1 MTMHISR
8 RRFLQGLA
16 GWSVASV
23 ALGGAGCGRRP
34 PRVVLYCAQDRE
46 FADEV
51 LEDFQEQTGLTVAAK
66 FDTEKDKSVSL
77 YMELLKEKARPR
89 CDVFWNNEILMTL
102 LLQRQGMLD
111 AYDSPAARPYPAWA
125 RAADHTWHAFAAR
138 ARVLVVNTQL
148 VPEQERPRS
157 LLELTGPRWKDR
169 VVIARPMF
177 GTSSTQAACL
187 FDVLGP
193 ERAKEYYRGLKANGV
208 QVAPGNKQVAE
219 WVGQGRT
226 PRGDVAAV
234 GVTDTDDALGE
245 IEAQRPVAMLFPDRD
260 RPADDRMGTLFIPN
274 SLGIL
279 KGGPNP
285 EGARRLVDY
294 LLGPEVEQ
302 QLAESAGH
310 QIPLNPEVEADLPA
324 GLQTPATAHAMQVD
338 FGRAAD
344 RWEEVQAFLRQ
355 EFAQG

>member
-1 MTMHISR
+1 
-8 RRFLQGLA
+8 
-16 GWSVASV
+16 
-23 ALGGAGCGRRP
+23 
-34 PRVVLYCAQDRE
+34 VVLYCAQDRE

-51 LEDFQEQTGLTVAAK
+51 LGDFQKATGLAVASK

-77 YMELLKEKARPR
+77 YLELLKEKSRPR

-102 LLQRQGMLD
+102 LLQRQGMLE
-111 AYDSPAARPYPAWA
+111 AYDSPAGRPYPAWA
-125 RAADHTWHAFAAR
+125 KAEDHTWHAFAGR
-138 ARVLVVNTQL
+138 ARVLVVNTRL
-148 VPEQERPRS
+148 VGEGERPRG
-157 LLELTGPRWKDR
+157 LLELTEPRWQGK
-169 VVIARPMF
+169 VVMARPQF

-187 FDVLGP
+187 FEVLGP
-193 ERAKEYYRGLKANGV
+193 ERAREYYRGLKANGV

-245 IEAQRPVAMLFPDRD
+245 IEAGQPVAMTFPDRE
-260 RPADDRMGTLFIPN
+260 RKGNDRMGTLFIPN

-294 LLGPEVEQ
+294 LLGPEVERR
-302 QLAESAGH
+302 LAESAGH
-310 QIPLNPEVEADLPA
+310 QIPLNPEVTARLPA
-324 GLQTPATAHAMQVD
+324 SLETPATAHAMRVD

-344 RWEEVQAFLRQ
+344 LWEEVQAFLRQ